1 MDPGHIV
8 DGYPSVRLTV
18 AYDHVHDHVH
28 LSSLYGSGKVDSH
41 HEIPPGTVADFFC
54 PHCHAHLIGSSSC
67 PECRS
72 PMVRMIVR
80 GGGIV
85 QICSRYGCRGHILDV
100 GGPAF

>member
-1 MDPGHIV
+1 MDAGHPV
-8 DGYPSVRLTV
+8 DGYPSVRVTV

-28 LSSLYGSGKVDSH
+28 LSSLYGSGNVESH
-41 HEIPPGTVADFFC
+41 HEIPPGTVAEFFC
-54 PHCHAHLIGSSSC
+54 PHCHAHLIGSSNC

-85 QICSRYGCRGHILDV
+85 QICSRNGCRGHILDV
-100 GGPAF
+100 GGPTF